1 MKPASAIEDR
11 PGIGVLAMAFGVM
24 MFTGIDTSAKW
35 LIVAGMLPLQVVF
48 ARYLFHLVS
57 ALVWFIPREG
67 TDALRSVDPKLQI
80 LRSVFLV
87 ASTVFNFY
95 GMQTLPLTTIV
106 AIYFAGPILTSL
118 LAIPFLGEK
127 VGLRRFLAILVGF
140 GGVLIIVQPWGNA
153 FQPAMLF
160 SLAGISMAS
169 CYFIMTRKMAGREA
183 NSTAQIWASGLGT
196 ITIAPFALAHW
207 AWPEGALQWAV
218 FVMIGVFGFV
228 GHALTT
234 HAHRLAEASMLAP
247 VVYLQVFF
255 ATTAGYLVFNT
266 LPTSRTAIGALII
279 VASGLYI
286 WNRERAGRA
295 RVKSPRP
302 DISLKN

>member
-1 MKPASAIEDR
+1 MKPTQAIEDR
-11 PGIGVLAMAFGVM
+11 PGLGVLAMSMGVM

-35 LIVAGMLPLQVVF
+35 LILAGLVPLQVVF
-48 ARYLFHLVS
+48 SRYLFHLVS
-57 ALVWFIPREG
+57 ALVWYIPREG
-67 TDALRSVDPKLQI
+67 VDALRSVNPKMQM
-80 LRSVFLV
+80 LRSAFLV

-95 GMQTLPLTTIV
+95 GMKALPLTTIV

-118 LAIPFLGEK
+118 LAVPFLGEK
-127 VGLRRFLAILVGF
+127 VGLRRFAAILVGF
-140 GGVLIIVQPWGNA
+140 SGVLIIVQPWGNA
-153 FQPAMLF
+153 FQPEMLF

-196 ITIAPFALAHW
+196 MAIAPFALAHW
-207 AWPEGALQWAV
+207 MWPEGALQWTV
-218 FVMIGVFGFV
+218 FIAIGVFGFV

-247 VVYLQVFF
+247 VIYEQVFF
-255 ATTAGYLVFNT
+255 ATIAGYLVFHT
-266 LPTSRTAIGALII
+266 LPTPRTAVGAAII

-286 WNRERAGRA
+286 WSRERAGRA
-295 RVKSPRP
+295 RVKPPRP
-302 DISLKN
+302 DISIRD

>member
-1 MKPASAIEDR
+1 MMAM
-11 PGIGVLAMAFGVM
+11 GLGVL

-35 LIVAGMLPLQVVF
+35 LILAGIMPLQVVF
-48 ARYLFHLVS
+48 SRYLFHFVS
-57 ALVWFIPREG
+57 SLVWFFPREG
-67 TDALRSVDPKLQI
+67 VDSMRSVNPKLQI
-80 LRSVFLV
+80 LRSFFLV

-95 GMQTLPLTTIV
+95 GMKTLPLTTIV

-127 VGLRRFLAILVGF
+127 VGLRRFAAILVGF
-140 GGVLIIVQPWGNA
+140 CGILVIVQPWGSA
-153 FQPAMLF
+153 FQAEMLY
-160 SLAGISMAS
+160 SIAGISMAS
-169 CYFIMTRKMAGREA
+169 CYFIMTRKMAGHEA
-183 NSTAQIWASGLGT
+183 NSTAQLWASGLGT
-196 ITIAPFALAHW
+196 VTLGPFALAHW
-207 AWPEGALQWAV
+207 IWPDGMLQWVV
-218 FVMIGVFGFV
+218 FVMIGVFGFI

-255 ATTAGYLVFNT
+255 ATIAGYLVFST
-266 LPTSRTAIGALII
+266 LPTPRTAIGAMII

-302 DISLKN
+302 DISIKS